1 MFDGGGNV
9 APQLRTAQ
17 ALRGRGVLIHVL
29 GHRDLRDRVE
39 AAGFSFEPF
48 TAGRHFEPTAQR
60 SLATMMAEFAAV
72 VSDRGFGRCAVDLA
86 HREGCDAIVID
97 MIFVAGVAEVMASG
111 MPTVVFVHCFY
122 RGVQDVASGPVG
134 WLLRAHGVSPSVAE
148 RGDVLQIVSARA
160 DLDSVRGSPPVRH
173 VGVVW
178 QGTPKPAVPTDPP
191 RILVTLSTCA
201 YAGQRRMLQRI
212 LDAVAPLAAE
222 VVVTVGPSIDASGLR
237 LPSNAAVHAWLDHD
251 EVLATASLV
260 VSHGGH
266 STAMRALSFG
276 VPLVI
281 LPANPLIDQRR
292 VGIALQRSGLGI
304 HLPKHSRTQRIRAAV
319 ETVLTDQSYQRAAA
333 RLGEQIRERDGAEVA
348 ADAIEDYVRT
358 RAPVGRHR

>member
-1 MFDGGGNV
+1 
-9 APQLRTAQ
+9 
-17 ALRGRGVLIHVL
+17 
-29 GHRDLRDRVE
+29 
-39 AAGFSFEPF
+39 
-48 TAGRHFEPTAQR
+48 
-60 SLATMMAEFAAV
+60 
-72 VSDRGFGRCAVDLA
+72 
-86 HREGCDAIVID
+86 
-97 MIFVAGVAEVMASG
+97 
-111 MPTVVFVHCFY
+111 
-122 RGVQDVASGPVG
+122 
-134 WLLRAHGVSPSVAE
+134 
-148 RGDVLQIVSARA
+148 
-160 DLDSVRGSPPVRH
+160 
-173 VGVVW
+173 
-178 QGTPKPAVPTDPP
+178 
-191 RILVTLSTCA
+191 
-201 YAGQRRMLQRI
+201 
-212 LDAVAPLAAE
+212 
-222 VVVTVGPSIDASGLR
+222 
-237 LPSNAAVHAWLDHD
+237 VHAWLDHD